1 MDIIPWWG
9 ASEDIDDAGY
19 EVAIYGK
26 MVKGKQGSTTM
37 DHAGGEG
44 QARGLAPMD
53 RIRWWRA
60 SEGFVMMVMMDRA
73 RPFEAMNNPIN
84 Y

>member
-19 EVAIYGK
+19 EVVIYGK
-26 MVKGKQGSTTM
+26 TVKGKQGSATM
-37 DHAGGEG
+37 DHVWGEG

-60 SEGFVMMVMMDRA
+60 SEGFCHDGHDG
-73 RPFEAMNNPIN
+73 PCEAIWS
-84 Y
+84 YE